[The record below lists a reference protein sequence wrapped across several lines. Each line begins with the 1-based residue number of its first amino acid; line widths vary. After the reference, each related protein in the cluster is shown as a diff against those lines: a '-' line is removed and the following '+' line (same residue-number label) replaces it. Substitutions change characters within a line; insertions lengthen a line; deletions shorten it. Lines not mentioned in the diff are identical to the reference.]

1 MTALPMTDDTER
13 WKDLVDG
20 RLATLEKKLDQVLF
34 GQIAAAGSG
43 LLMLVGALVAFVLG
57 HH

>member
-1 MTALPMTDDTER
+1 MTDDTER